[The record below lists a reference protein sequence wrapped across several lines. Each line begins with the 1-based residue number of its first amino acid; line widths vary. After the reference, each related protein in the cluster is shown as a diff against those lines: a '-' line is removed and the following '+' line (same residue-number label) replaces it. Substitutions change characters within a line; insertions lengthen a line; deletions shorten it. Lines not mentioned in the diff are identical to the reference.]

1 MREGQATAS
10 AVWPG
15 RRWARLRRAALGYV
29 FIGPW
34 LLAFLLFELIPLVM
48 AFVFSLT
55 EYSVVGPMR
64 WAGLANYWEMFTRDP
79 LFWIS
84 LGNTVFYIVF
94 AVPLGIAAAFTLALL
109 LNQPVRGTALL
120 RTLFYLPAVV
130 PTVAASIVWLWIFDT
145 RRGIL
150 NLPLIALGL
159 EPIRWLSSPEWAK
172 PALILMSL
180 WGIGGS
186 MVIYLAGLQGIPG
199 ELYEAAAIDGASAWQ
214 RLRFI
219 TIPLMTPTILFTLI
233 MGIISSFQVFNA
245 AFIMTG
251 GGPLNATLFYMLHI
265 YNNAF
270 SFFRMGYAAAMAV
283 ILFLLVL
290 GLTAIIF
297 GTSERWVY
305 YGGGK

>member
-1 MREGQATAS
+1 
-10 AVWPG
+10 
-15 RRWARLRRAALGYV
+15 
-29 FIGPW
+29 
-34 LLAFLLFELIPLVM
+34 
-48 AFVFSLT
+48 
-55 EYSVVGPMR
+55 
-64 WAGLANYWEMFTRDP
+64 
-79 LFWIS
+79 
-84 LGNTVFYIVF
+84 
-94 AVPLGIAAAFTLALL
+94 
-109 LNQPVRGTALL
+109 
-120 RTLFYLPAVV
+120 
-130 PTVAASIVWLWIFDT
+130 
-145 RRGIL
+145 
-150 NLPLIALGL
+150 
-159 EPIRWLSSPEWAK
+159 
-172 PALILMSL
+172 
-180 WGIGGS
+180 